1 MKYSI
6 RALII
11 LAVALLTGCAATY
24 DLKEN
29 WIDDDDMQTIL
40 AEPNIQKIAP
50 LLGTPVFTEY
60 RGDTVEFVYNY
71 RPHLYKSARNGREF
85 KPNDKDR
92 VDLWSVRTELV
103 GILVV
108 NNRIIGLRPRDDY
121 NVVDNNT
128 TVKTTTPVWLIILGI
143 VATAGIIVL
152 IAVD

>member
-1 MKYSI
+1 M
-6 RALII
+6 
-11 LAVALLTGCAATY
+11 
-24 DLKEN
+24 
-29 WIDDDDMQTIL
+29 
-40 AEPNIQKIAP
+40 P
-50 LLGTPVFTEY
+50 L
-60 RGDTVEFVYNY
+60 R
-71 RPHLYKSARNGREF
+71 
-85 KPNDKDR
+85 DKDR

-121 NVVDNNT
+121 NVVDNNN